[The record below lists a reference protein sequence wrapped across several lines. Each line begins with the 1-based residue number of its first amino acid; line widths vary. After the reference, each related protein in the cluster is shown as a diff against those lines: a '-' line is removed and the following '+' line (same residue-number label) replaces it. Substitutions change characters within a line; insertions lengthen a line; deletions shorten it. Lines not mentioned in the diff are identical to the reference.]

1 MDFLQFAM
9 KDDPSERAKR
19 EKKAAS
25 AECTPLSL
33 DVENKTGTFKGS
45 SGIYETRIDGCPCM
59 DCARRRL
66 PCKHMYR
73 LAAELGLYDIGNV
86 ASDVSKVKKT
96 KSEKDS
102 ILKKAISLVDGYPE
116 STQREIQISTF
127 S

>member
-1 MDFLQFAM
+1 MVFLQFAM

-73 LAAELGLYDIGNV
+73 LAGKVSGLLRLNALHFVGSESVFFLNWKTAKNPYTW
-86 ASDVSKVKKT
+86 VKHFKC
-96 KSEKDS
+96 
-102 ILKKAISLVDGYPE
+102 
-116 STQREIQISTF
+116 
-127 S
+127 